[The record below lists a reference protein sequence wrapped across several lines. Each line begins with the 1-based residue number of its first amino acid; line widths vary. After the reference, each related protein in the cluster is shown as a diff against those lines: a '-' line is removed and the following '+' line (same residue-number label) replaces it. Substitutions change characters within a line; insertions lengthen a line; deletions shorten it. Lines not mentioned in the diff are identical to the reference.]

1 MSVLYVTPCFTEL
14 MPEEQDGQFMATLHE
29 ILQQNTITYCNMGQ
43 VMEATKEQGKY
54 LETVDICTSDGFNLT
69 QEFGRCIL
77 QTMMNMV
84 GITEFPET
92 ATVNPRIYAGS
103 PSTLYL

>member
-1 MSVLYVTPCFTEL
+1 

-77 QTMMNMV
+77 QTMMNIV

-92 ATVNPRIYAGS
+92 ATVNPRIKAGPQIHAGS